1 MYKFDVLKA
10 SKNPRLEDNIQPRK
24 LTIVVRCTLSA
35 GRCSAKQLENAKASD
50 SELQLGLFD
59 QTCRP
64 LTFRVGC
71 TLDVVDVDVSA
82 LMDSQW
88 LNFVLIT
95 GLVVLKNGDV
105 SDRLLVRCGAS
116 TSNIACVDSMACLK
130 SKSTQSVAIGGGRKS
145 WIVELDEN

>member
-1 MYKFDVLKA
+1 M
-10 SKNPRLEDNIQPRK
+10 
-24 LTIVVRCTLSA
+24 
-35 GRCSAKQLENAKASD
+35 ENAKASD

-64 LTFRVGC
+64 LTLSVGC
-71 TLDVVDVDVSA
+71 TVDVDVSA

-116 TSNIACVDSMACLK
+116 TSYIACVDSMACL
-130 SKSTQSVAIGGGRKS
+130 KSTQSVAIGGGRKS